1 MRFGLF
7 ACFFALGCA
16 ATQNSAVDPNV
27 RFVPLSPDSV
37 VVANPLPVSPPASS
51 PAVSTAPVGPS
62 IAASAGPSA
71 VPTSSAV
78 APTRAAVGFGSAP
91 VAGPSPTL
99 DEEEDGAIDFEESG
113 SLSAAQSALMKVLG
127 RCFVRA
133 LDRGEESSGALWVQL
148 SVAGDGH
155 VETVL
160 LAEGFSPYVKT
171 CASPKLKALSFPE
184 SPEELRTL
192 RFPINELA
200 AESREP
206 EN

>member
-16 ATQNSAVDPNV
+16 ATQDGAVDPNV
-27 RFVPLSPDSV
+27 RFVPLSPDSG
-37 VVANPLPVSPPASS
+37 ALASPTAGLAASS
-51 PAVSTAPVGPS
+51 PAASTAPAGAS
-62 IAASAGPSA
+62 IAASAGASA
-71 VPTSSAV
+71 VPTSSAI
-78 APTRAAVGFGSAP
+78 APTRASVGFGSAP

-99 DEEEDGAIDFEESG
+99 DDEEDGAIDFEESG

-155 VETVL
+155 VDTVL

-184 SPEELRTL
+184 SSEELRTL

-200 AESREP
+200 SEPREP